1 MKKTPKNG
9 KNGKGASSLPDEAAV
24 EDLRKTLN
32 SLDTAIT
39 IYKNDMERAL
49 KSLQDKYGVSTIEE
63 ALAKADLINREM
75 EKLETSKGTLLAKI
89 KVAMEKYSNEAM
101 GA

>member
-9 KNGKGASSLPDEAAV
+9 NGTSGVPDEAVV

-32 SLDTAIT
+32 SLDTTIA

-49 KSLQDKYGVSTIEE
+49 KSLQDKYGVNSIEE
-63 ALAKADLINREM
+63 ALGKADSINQEM
-75 EKLETSKGTLLAKI
+75 AQLEKSKGALLAKI
-89 KVAMEKYSNEAM
+89 KVAMQKYSNEAM